1 MENLFNDPA
10 FWMMVVFIGTLAIK
24 VPIAVALGFAAL
36 AIVWVWD
43 MGIGMLSLNFFAGIA
58 KFPLL
63 AIPFFILAGYIMEKA
78 GIAARI
84 INLMEAL
91 VGERTGGLAMAAV
104 AVCTFWGAVSGSG
117 PATVAALGLV
127 LIPGMANAGYDK
139 AFAASTVAVTSGLA
153 IVIPP
158 SIAFIVYGGITDV
171 SVPALFAAGFLP
183 GLVVA
188 GFILAAVALI
198 SRRRGYHG
206 VKRTSRYDCG
216 DLRWSL
222 QLGRFYSWSD

>member
-104 AVCTFWGAVSGSG
+104 A
-117 PATVAALGLV
+117 ATQTRSTHIYAKTRKSSRARPTAYC
-127 LIPGMANAGYDK
+127 IPRTADLPR
-139 AFAASTVAVTSGLA
+139 AASERYCRSSLRTTWNTPSGA
-153 IVIPP
+153 CIRT
-158 SIAFIVYGGITDV
+158 GG
-171 SVPALFAAGFLP
+171 S
-183 GLVVA
+183 
-188 GFILAAVALI
+188 
-198 SRRRGYHG
+198 
-206 VKRTSRYDCG
+206 RTSR
-216 DLRWSL
+216 S
-222 QLGRFYSWSD
+222 S